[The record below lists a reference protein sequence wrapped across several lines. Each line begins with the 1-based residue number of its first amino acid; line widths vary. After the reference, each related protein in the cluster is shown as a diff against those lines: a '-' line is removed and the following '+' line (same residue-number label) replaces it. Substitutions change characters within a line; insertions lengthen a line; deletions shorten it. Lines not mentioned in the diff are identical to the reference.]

1 MNIAPLVLYLV
12 LGVLLLLLLM
22 MFAITWLAVLI

>member
-12 LGVLLLLLLM
+12 LGVLLLLM